1 MGSACVEP
9 RLYCDHTV
17 TEFSQD
23 PLKLMS
29 LVGALCSDL
38 GAHEQ
43 ALTVFQHLVM
53 LRDNDPNALV
63 SLALAQSRAG
73 SEASALASLKLAL
86 ANDPTHDMAR
96 VMLAIHLHKV
106 GDVAAK
112 ALLSAAMSDAQDTDA
127 IALAD
132 SVKDEILNTP
142 AVTERATRHRYTRV
156 GVI

>member
-1 MGSACVEP
+1 MPNP
-9 RLYCDHTV
+9 RLYGDPPV
-17 TEFSQD
+17 TTFSQE

-29 LVGALCSDL
+29 LIGALCSDL

-43 ALTVFQHLVM
+43 ALSIFQHLVV

-73 SEASALASLKLAL
+73 SEASALATLKLVL
-86 ANDPTHDMAR
+86 ASDPKHDMAR

-112 ALLSAAMSDAQDTDA
+112 ALLNAAIADASDADA
-127 IALAD
+127 LALAD

-142 AVTERATRHRYTRV
+142 GLTERATRHRYTRV
-156 GVI
+156 GAN

>member
-1 MGSACVEP
+1 
-9 RLYCDHTV
+9 
-17 TEFSQD
+17 
-23 PLKLMS
+23 MS
-29 LVGALCSDL
+29 LIGALCSDL

-43 ALTVFQHLVM
+43 ALSVFQHLVV

-73 SEASALASLKLAL
+73 SEASALATLKLAL
-86 ANDPTHDMAR
+86 AGDPTHDMAR

-112 ALLSAAMSDAQDTDA
+112 ALLSSAMADALDA
-127 IALAD
+127 DALALAD

-156 GVI
+156 GAN

>member
-1 MGSACVEP
+1 
-9 RLYCDHTV
+9 V
-17 TEFSQD
+17 TTFSQD

-29 LVGALCSDL
+29 LIGALCSDL

-43 ALTVFQHLVM
+43 ALIVFQHLVV

-73 SEASALASLKLAL
+73 SEASALVSLKLAL
-86 ANDPTHDMAR
+86 AGDPTHDMAR

-112 ALLSAAMSDAQDTDA
+112 ALLSAAMSDARDADA
-127 IALAD
+127 IALAE

-142 AVTERATRHRYTRV
+142 AVPERATRHRYTRV
-156 GVI
+156 GVT

>member
-1 MGSACVEP
+1 
-9 RLYCDHTV
+9 
-17 TEFSQD
+17 
-23 PLKLMS
+23 MS
-29 LVGALCSDL
+29 LIGALCSDL

-43 ALTVFQHLVM
+43 ALIVFQHLVV

-73 SEASALASLKLAL
+73 SEASALVSLKLAL
-86 ANDPTHDMAR
+86 AGDPTHDMAR

-112 ALLSAAMSDAQDTDA
+112 ALLSAAMSDARDADA
-127 IALAD
+127 IALAE

-142 AVTERATRHRYTRV
+142 AVPERATRHRYTRV
-156 GVI
+156 GVT

>member
-1 MGSACVEP
+1 
-9 RLYCDHTV
+9 
-17 TEFSQD
+17 
-23 PLKLMS
+23 MS

-43 ALTVFQHLVM
+43 ALAVFQYLVL

-73 SEASALASLKLAL
+73 SEASALTTLKLAL
-86 ANDPTHDMAR
+86 VQDPKHDMAR
-96 VMLAIHLHKV
+96 VMLAVHLHKV

-112 ALLSAAMSDAQDTDA
+112 ALLTATLSDAQEAD
-127 IALAD
+127 ALALAH

-142 AVTERATRHRYTRV
+142 GVPERATRHRYTRV
-156 GVI
+156 GVN